1 MSISNVTLIK
11 VAASGFI
18 VSSLMFTIVGL
29 SLLPKVLREG
39 RMRSFRGS
47 LDPFIVRNRDPA
59 GFWSAL
65 ILYGLGM
72 LAMLAVAVWF
82 GLEVFVF
89 KKWK

>member
-1 MSISNVTLIK
+1 MSISNGALLKI
-11 VAASGFI
+11 AAVGLM

-29 SLLPKVLREG
+29 SQLPKVLREG

-59 GFWSAL
+59 GFWFAL
-65 ILYGLGM
+65 SLYGLGM
-72 LAMLAVAVWF
+72 LALLALAVWF
-82 GLEVFVF
+82 GLEVFLF